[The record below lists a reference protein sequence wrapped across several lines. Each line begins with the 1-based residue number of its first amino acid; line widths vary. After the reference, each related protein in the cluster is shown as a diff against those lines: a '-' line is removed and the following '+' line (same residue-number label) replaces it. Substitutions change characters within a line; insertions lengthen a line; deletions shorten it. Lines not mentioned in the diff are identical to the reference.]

1 MIAAMTFKGHIE
13 RGQIVLEDGVRL
25 PEGASVVVELLPLHR
40 GEILHPDIQRFTG
53 IIPRNVDA
61 RSEHR
66 AASQAKH
73 T

>member
-1 MIAAMTFKGHIE
+1 MTYKGHIE
-13 RGQIVLEDGVRL
+13 RGQIVLEDGVKL
-25 PEGASVVVELLPLHR
+25 PEGASVVVELLPVHCS
-40 GEILHPDIQRFTG
+40 ETLHPDIQRFTG

-61 RSEHR
+61 RTEHR